1 MQICKNRGK
10 VSMAALFLLILSLIY
25 GIMRRD
31 RVAAPAFFVASEPI
45 LILDAGHGGA
55 DGGAVSSAGLLESSV
70 NLDIV
75 LRMRELC
82 RLLAV
87 PCLLT
92 RDTEELDY
100 PPEANTIAEMKRWDT
115 RQRVDYVNHQGNAVL
130 FSIHQNFYPASSPKG
145 PQIFYSSKGTLEK
158 TAEQIQFYMTKNLYP
173 ANRRLAAP
181 IPKGIYIPEHVN
193 CPTILCE
200 CGFLSNDDEAEL
212 LSTPEYRT
220 KIALILMGAYLLSS
234 EENL

>member
-1 MQICKNRGK
+1 MQLHKIKRK
-10 VSMAALFLLILSLIY
+10 VLMIALFLLILSLIY
-25 GIMRRD
+25 GIMRKD
-31 RVAAPAFFVASEPI
+31 RVSVSAFSLASDPI

-55 DGGAVSSAGLLESSV
+55 DGGAVSSSGLPESSV

-82 RLLAV
+82 RLLAI

-92 RDTEELDY
+92 RETEELNY
-100 PPEANTIAEMKRWDT
+100 PPEADTIAEMKRWDT
-115 RQRVDYVNHQGNAVL
+115 RQRVDFVNHQGNAIL
-130 FSIHQNFYPASSPKG
+130 LSIHQNFYPSASPRG
-145 PQIFYSSKGTLEK
+145 PQIFYSSDGILKNR
-158 TAEQIQFYMTKNLYP
+158 AEIIQLYMTKNLFP

-181 IPKGIYIPEHVN
+181 IPNGIYIPEHVN

-200 CGFLSNDDEAEL
+200 CGFLSNSEEAEL
-212 LSTPEYRT
+212 LSASEYRT